1 MKYVSS
7 TDHIVVRGLLLCFMS
22 VYLSGCMASAA
33 VSVLSQTVKTTAKVA
48 GGAARIT
55 VDGAKAVSHT
65 VTKPFRK
72 NEDEDTP
79 IK

>member
-1 MKYVSS
+1 
-7 TDHIVVRGLLLCFMS
+7 
-22 VYLSGCMASAA
+22 MASAA

-55 VDGAKAVSHT
+55 VDGAKVVSHT

-79 IK
+79 VK

>member
-72 NEDEDTP
+72 NEDEDTL